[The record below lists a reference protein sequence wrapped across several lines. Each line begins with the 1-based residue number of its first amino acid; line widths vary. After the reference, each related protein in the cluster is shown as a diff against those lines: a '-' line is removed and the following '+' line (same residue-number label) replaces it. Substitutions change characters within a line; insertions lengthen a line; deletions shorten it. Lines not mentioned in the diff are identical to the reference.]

1 MKLWK
6 DKVGPSLQL
15 TESSFAIGGLIAPLL
30 SKPFYGSYS
39 TSSVA
44 QSNISCAEVNVS
56 DTNSSGILDC
66 NITEVY
72 DSDTCCLVNSY
83 FNMSNST
90 VLLSSVDNHPR
101 DLQFGWVYWISSI
114 LLLPTLTAY
123 IYFAIRYDLRKFE
136 DKEKNDDYELIESKE
151 REKKKFI
158 PDKNSAKLTENMPL
172 LYKLSAFVILF
183 LFMAIYYGGVISY
196 GSVSFTYAVK
206 SHLNFSKTKA
216 ADLTAVYW
224 VAFVMLGIIVAF
236 LQLKLP
242 PVPIMVSSVLF
253 TLAGAILLFILPY
266 NDISCWIVAMSFG
279 FGAAT
284 NYPSVLTWINLH
296 FPVSAKSVAVPTAG
310 VNFGDV
316 SMPAI
321 VGVLI
326 GSVGP
331 IWFVYC
337 IFILMVLAVILM
349 VVLLLLTCIYEKC
362 YACST

>member
-1 MKLWK
+1 M
-6 DKVGPSLQL
+6 
-15 TESSFAIGGLIAPLL
+15 
-30 SKPFYGSYS
+30 
-39 TSSVA
+39 
-44 QSNISCAEVNVS
+44 
-56 DTNSSGILDC
+56 
-66 NITEVY
+66 
-72 DSDTCCLVNSY
+72 
-83 FNMSNST
+83 
-90 VLLSSVDNHPR
+90 
-101 DLQFGWVYWISSI
+101 
-114 LLLPTLTAY
+114 LLLPTFTAY
-123 IYFAIRYDLRKFE
+123 IYFAIKYDLKKVK
-136 DKEKNDDYELIESKE
+136 DKEEKEDYELIDNCNGKE
-151 REKKKFI
+151 HSNDRVEKKELM
-158 PDKNSAKLTENMPL
+158 PDKNSSKLKENMPL
-172 LYKLSAFVILF
+172 LYKLSVFIILF
-183 LFMAIYYGGVISY
+183 LFMATYCGVVTSY

-206 SHLNFSKTKA
+206 SNLNFSKTKA
-216 ADLTAVYW
+216 ANLTALFW
-224 VAFVMLGIIVAF
+224 VSFVTLGIIVTF

-242 PVPIMVSSVLF
+242 PVSIMVSSVLF

-266 NDISCWIVAMSFG
+266 NDISFCIVAVVFG
-279 FGAAT
+279 FGCAT